1 MMYRFN
7 DQELTKIQSVMEL
20 NGEFGPRAAF
30 RFYHKLSDNTTI
42 PTEDVED
49 FIISFMTQ
57 YNAQHPRTY

>member
-1 MMYRFN
+1 MMYKFS
-7 DQELTKIQSVMEL
+7 DKELEEIQFVMEM
-20 NGEFGPRAAF
+20 NREFGPRAAF
-30 RFYHKLSDNTTI
+30 RFYHKLVEGTTI